1 MSSNTPTPTLG
12 RSQRPARPTR
22 TRLLALVGAA
32 AAALAV
38 WALADPLAGVD
49 LTVRTGGDGTQ
60 QIGSGEVVL
69 VSLLAG
75 LAGWALLDLLE
86 RFTAR
91 AREIWTLTALVV
103 LVLSLFGP
111 LGAAVT
117 ASAAV
122 VLAGMH
128 LAVGAVLIPL
138 LARSALPH
146 GA

>member
-1 MSSNTPTPTLG
+1 V
-12 RSQRPARPTR
+12 
-22 TRLLALVGAA
+22 VGAA

-38 WALADPLAGVD
+38 WALAEPLAGVD
-49 LTVRTGGDGTQ
+49 LTVRTGGRDKQ
-60 QIGSGEVVL
+60 QIGSDEVVL

-86 RFTAR
+86 RFTAH
-91 AREIWTLTALVV
+91 AREIWTATALVV
-103 LVLSLFGP
+103 LVLSLLGP

-117 ASAAV
+117 VAATV
-122 VLAGMH
+122 ALAGMH

-138 LARSALPH
+138 LARSAPPG

>member
-1 MSSNTPTPTLG
+1 MSSKTPTLS
-12 RSQRPARPTR
+12 RSQRPARTRR

-49 LTVRTGGDGTQ
+49 LTVSTGGGTQ
-60 QIGSGEVVL
+60 EIGSGTVVL

-86 RFTAR
+86 RFTAH
-91 AREIWTLTALVV
+91 AREIWTATALVV
-103 LVLSLFGP
+103 LVVSLLGP
-111 LGAAVT
+111 LGAA
-117 ASAAV
+117 ASAAATV
-122 VLAGMH
+122 ALAGMH

-138 LARSALPH
+138 LARSASFP
-146 GA
+146 GD